1 MGYPVPA
8 RPERSRWGAEGSKQ
22 VERSPEAKV
31 DQSSPLLVASVV
43 VLAALVCAVDISI
56 PLGVAGGVPY
66 VAVVLVSLWFRQPRA
81 TIWVAIGCSILT
93 VFGLF
98 FSRPG
103 GDQWMVLANR
113 FLSLFAIWA
122 TAILGM
128 SWRQAQ
134 LEHAQEQQRL
144 AHLSRLGT
152 MGELASGLAHEI
164 NQPLSV
170 IANYAD
176 AAYIAVRAGKL
187 DPTRILDDLEH
198 ISGAAERAGEIVRRM
213 RNFIAD
219 RVIDRSPEDIN
230 ALVLD
235 SLSLMRHE
243 FEQLG
248 IVSGMSLTP
257 ELPPVLVDAVQIQ
270 QVLVNLLRNAVEAM
284 QGSDQTELDIRSSL
298 NGTGEVEVSISDSGL
313 GLGEM
318 PAESLFEHFVT
329 TKPEGL
335 GIGLAI
341 SRSIIE
347 HCGGRL
353 TAEPNPKQGMT
364 FRFTLPVHRGSEPDS
379 GS

>member
-1 MGYPVPA
+1 
-8 RPERSRWGAEGSKQ
+8 
-22 VERSPEAKV
+22 
-31 DQSSPLLVASVV
+31 VASVV
-43 VLAALVCAVDISI
+43 VLAALICAVDVSL

-66 VAVVLVSLWFRQPRA
+66 VAVVLVSLWFRQPRV

-93 VFGLF
+93 VLGLF

-103 GDQWMVLANR
+103 GDQWMVLTNR

-134 LEHAQEQQRL
+134 IERAQERRRL

-170 IANYAD
+170 IANYAE
-176 AAYIAVRAGKL
+176 AAGISLRAGKL
-187 DPTRILDDLEH
+187 DSERILEDLEH
-198 ISGAAERAGEIVRRM
+198 ISGAAGRAGEIVRRM

-230 ALVLD
+230 ELVVD

-248 IVSGMSLTP
+248 VVSRMSLTP
-257 ELPPVLVDAVQIQ
+257 GLPPVHVDAVQIQ
-270 QVLVNLLRNAVEAM
+270 QVLVNLLRNAIEAIE
-284 QGSDQTELDIRSSL
+284 GSDANELIIRSSL
-298 NGTGEVEVSISDSGL
+298 NGRGDVQVSISDSGP
-313 GLGEM
+313 GLGEI
-318 PAESLFEHFVT
+318 PLESLFEHFVT

-335 GIGLAI
+335 GVGLAI

-347 HCGGRL
+347 HCGGHL

-364 FRFTLPVHRGSEPDS
+364 FRFTLPVYKGSDPGS